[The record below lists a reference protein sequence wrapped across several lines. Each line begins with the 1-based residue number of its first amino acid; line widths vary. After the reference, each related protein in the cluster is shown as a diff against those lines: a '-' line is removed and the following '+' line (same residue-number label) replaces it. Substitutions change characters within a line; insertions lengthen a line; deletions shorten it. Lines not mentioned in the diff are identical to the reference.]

1 MEESLLE
8 LLKLGGQF
16 GISALV
22 AIMTLKFL
30 FKIVENK
37 FIEERNMEQKN
48 YEKNIEI
55 SHSVNN
61 IAKTLDR
68 VSNSQEKI
76 SESQSKIVTLI
87 ESVDRKINNAK

>member
-16 GISALV
+16 GIGALV

-48 YEKNIEI
+48 YEKNVEI

-76 SESQSKIVTLI
+76 SESQSRIVTLI

>member
-48 YEKNIEI
+48 YEKNVEI

-76 SESQSKIVTLI
+76 SESQSRIVTLI